1 MLKWQD
7 VFHLRVRGRLK
18 GKNQIESDTTKKSLS
33 VQQPNNNALYFSLE
47 IRRQWGTHQREPW
60 GSVSQAHKRAKEHER
75 ALRKWG
81 VGGQ

>member
-7 VFHLRVRGRLK
+7 VFRLRVRGRLK
-18 GKNQIESDTTKKSLS
+18 GKNQTESDTTKKSLS

-47 IRRQWGTHQREPW
+47 IRRQREPW
-60 GSVSQAHKRAKEHER
+60 GSVSPAHKRPKERER